1 MQTDVCK
8 TKWQMKMAERQSEVL
23 AATPGMSARK
33 NLALLVLCAQLFLDS
48 MDVSLMGVALPE
60 MQDDMGLSNEQLQ
73 WIISG
78 YAVAYGGFLLL
89 GGRAADLFGRRRMF
103 FWATAVFAVVSL
115 AGGLVSDGSL
125 LIITRV
131 IKGVAAAFIAP
142 AALSII
148 TTTFPEGPER
158 NRAMSMFGLTGA
170 SGYAAGL
177 VFSGLLTSLN
187 WRLTFFVPF
196 IVAALVLLTVRS
208 VVAADEQRTGERPGF
223 DAFGALTA
231 TGGVLLL
238 VFALTRAPEVGW
250 GSSVTVVCLVTSVLL
265 LIAFVV
271 IQNRRKDPLV
281 ELSIFRSRTLST
293 ANVVGVVWA
302 CATIGWQFIA
312 LLYLQNSL
320 GYSAL
325 KAGMAIVPMAA
336 AILLAVNLA
345 PRIISRVGL
354 RIPAVIGLLLQG
366 LGILL
371 FLRAGEN
378 ANYAAVL
385 LPALIIHGLGNGT
398 SFLSFNIAGVSGV
411 PNDKQGLAAS
421 LIQSAVQL
429 GGGLGVAV
437 GAAVLAAAST
447 DAGVGAYHRAFL
459 AVGIFSLVGALASA
473 VGLGASGP
481 SGSADSSDSSDSSGK
496 AEEAASSQQ
505 GASQQGAGLESGRA

>member
-1 MQTDVCK
+1 
-8 TKWQMKMAERQSEVL
+8 
-23 AATPGMSARK
+23 MSARK

-60 MQDDMGLSNEQLQ
+60 MQDDMGLSAEQLQ

-115 AGGLVSDGSL
+115 AGGLVSSGGL
-125 LIITRV
+125 LILTRV

-177 VFSGLLTSLN
+177 VFSGVLTSMS

-196 IVAALVLLTVRS
+196 VVAALVLLTVRS
-208 VVAADEQRTGERPGF
+208 VIAPDEANEGRRPGF
-223 DAFGALTA
+223 DAFGAVTA

-250 GSSVTVVCLVTSVLL
+250 GSSATVVSLVASVLL
-265 LIAFVV
+265 LVAFVV
-271 IQNRRKDPLV
+271 IQKRRNDPLV
-281 ELSIFRSRTLST
+281 DLGIFRSRTLST
-293 ANVVGVVWA
+293 ANLVGVAWA

-312 LLYLQNSL
+312 LLYLQDTL
-320 GYSAL
+320 HYSAL

-336 AILLAVNLA
+336 SILVAVNIA
-345 PRIISRVGL
+345 PRIIGKAGL
-354 RIPAVIGLLLQG
+354 RVPAVIGLLLQG
-366 LGILL
+366 LGIFL
-371 FLRAGEN
+371 FLRAGED
-378 ANYAAVL
+378 ASYPAVL
-385 LPALIIHGLGNGT
+385 LPALVIHGLGNGT

-411 PNDKQGLAAS
+411 ANDKQGLAAS

-437 GAAVLAAAST
+437 GAAVLAGAAT
-447 DAGVGAYHRAFL
+447 GGVSGYHHAFL
-459 AVGIFSLVGALASA
+459 AVGLFSLVGALASA
-473 VGLGASGP
+473 LGLGAPG
-481 SGSADSSDSSDSSGK
+481 SSGNE
-496 AEEAASSQQ
+496 ADTAPEEAVAP
-505 GASQQGAGLESGRA
+505 QQGAGLESGRA